1 MSDAAIASGDSPY
14 SEEPPYKRR
23 RTSDEHPSLSPDH
36 ERNLPHPLPDQARGS
51 SKATLARW
59 QDTERGTP
67 EDASFSDTESHTEEA
82 DVENAGQT
90 GHQRSRTSKSHTYSM
105 HLGVPDA
112 HNAHSPAED
121 TDPASSP
128 IPSPAPVETPKLN
141 YKPCL
146 ILRGHKRGV
155 ATVRFSPNGNLIAS
169 GSADSTVKVWS
180 ANTGRHL
187 HTLCGHLAG
196 ISTVAWSPDSAVL
209 ATGSDDKTIRLWNVN
224 TGKPFPHAFVGHH
237 NYVYSLAFSPKGNIL
252 VSGSYDEAVFLW
264 DVRTGRIMRSLPA
277 HSDPVC
283 GVDFV
288 RDGTLIASCA
298 SDGLIRVWDTPTGQ
312 CLRTFFHEDTPPAT
326 AVRFSP
332 NGKYI
337 LAWMLDSSIRMWNY
351 VEGRCVKTYQG
362 HTNTKFSLG
371 GAFATYG
378 DPEQAMIVS
387 GSEDGNVFFWDVNL
401 KNILQRLEECH
412 EGPVLAV
419 DAFAPDRSV
428 VTCGLD
434 RTVKVW
440 RDESDVAGASSAA
453 PVEGRTS

>member
-1 MSDAAIASGDSPY
+1 MSDASSP
-14 SEEPPYKRR
+14 SANGSHSDEPPTKRR
-23 RTSDEHPSLSPDH
+23 RTSDEHSSISRDH
-36 ERNLPHPLPDQARGS
+36 VPTPTHPLPDQVKDS

-59 QDTERGTP
+59 QDTDQDAL
-67 EDASFSDTESHTEEA
+67 EDASFPDGEGHAEEA
-82 DVENAGQT
+82 DVENPSQT
-90 GHQRSRTSKSHTYSM
+90 GHQQSTTPKPLAYLS
-105 HLGVPDA
+105 HLGVSDPQ
-112 HNAHSPAED
+112 NARSSAED

-128 IPSPAPVETPKLN
+128 IPSPVPVETTKLN

-169 GSADSTVKVWS
+169 GSADSTVKIWS
-180 ANTGRHL
+180 ANTGRHI

-209 ATGSDDKTIRLWNVN
+209 ATGSDDKTIRLWDIG

-264 DVRTGRIMRSLPA
+264 DIRTGRIMQSLPA

-337 LAWMLDSSIRMWNY
+337 LAWMLDSSIRMWDY

-362 HTNTKFSLG
+362 HENTNFSLG

-378 DPEQAMIVS
+378 DPEQAMVVS
-387 GSEDGNVFFWDVNL
+387 GSEDGRVFFWDVNS
-401 KNILQRLEECH
+401 KSILQRLDRCH

-440 RDESDVAGASSAA
+440 RDESDVAGSSSA
-453 PVEGRTS
+453 PLVEV